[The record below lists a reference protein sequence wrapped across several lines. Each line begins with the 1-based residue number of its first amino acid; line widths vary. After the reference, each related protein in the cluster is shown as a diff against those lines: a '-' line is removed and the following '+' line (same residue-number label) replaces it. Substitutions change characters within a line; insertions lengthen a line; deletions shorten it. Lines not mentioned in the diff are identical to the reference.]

1 MNFHVM
7 FTSHCTMQVGDIV
20 LIERNDHGGNRIP
33 LEYRIPIEDNVYMYR
48 ARIITIYPNK
58 PFNRVQPLPSNGV
71 GTPAAFTRKGY
82 KAKTY
87 AIH

>member
-1 MNFHVM
+1 
-7 FTSHCTMQVGDIV
+7 MQVGDIV